1 MPTPQ
6 IAPYGSWRSP
16 ITSDLI
22 VASSIGLGGILLDG
36 TDVFWLESRPQ
47 EQGRSVIVR
56 RTSLRRLTRAR
67 RRGNRVHPRDSR
79 HRRTRV
85 TIAKPSNS
93 EGRRVYRPS

>member
-47 EQGRSVIVR
+47 EQGRSVVVR
-56 RTSLRRLTRAR
+56 RTAEGVTTDVTPKMPPDGQDAF
-67 RRGNRVHPRDSR
+67 NV
-79 HRRTRV
+79 RTRV
-85 TIAKPSNS
+85 H
-93 EGRRVYRPS
+93 ELRRRRLPGQRRI